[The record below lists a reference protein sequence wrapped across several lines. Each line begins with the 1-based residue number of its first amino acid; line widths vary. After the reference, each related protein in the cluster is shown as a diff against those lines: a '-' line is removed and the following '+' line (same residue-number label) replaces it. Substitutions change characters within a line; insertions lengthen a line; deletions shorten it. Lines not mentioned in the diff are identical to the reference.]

1 MRRRH
6 GRADDLCSAGRGLV
20 RSGPLR
26 AWQRGRRQDCRG
38 AGRGAPVGSSLDRI
52 SLVGLRAYGHHG
64 VLPAE
69 RAQGQEF
76 VADAVLW
83 FDTSPAAAA
92 DDLSLTVDYAA
103 LAGRLAEIISGEAV
117 ALIETLAQRLAAACL
132 ADERGQH
139 AGIPG
144 HKPDAPPGLP
154 LRAVPPP

>member
-1 MRRRH
+1 M
-6 GRADDLCSAGRGLV
+6 SY
-20 RSGPLR
+20 
-26 AWQRGRRQDCRG
+26 
-38 AGRGAPVGSSLDRI
+38 LDRI

-132 ADERGQH
+132 ADERVQH
-139 AGIPG
+139 AEITV
-144 HKPDAPPGLP
+144 HKPDAPVGVP
-154 LRAVPPP
+154 LRDVTVTIRRSRG

>member
-1 MRRRH
+1 V
-6 GRADDLCSAGRGLV
+6 SY
-20 RSGPLR
+20 
-26 AWQRGRRQDCRG
+26 
-38 AGRGAPVGSSLDRI
+38 LDRI
-52 SLVGLRAYGHHG
+52 SLVGLRAYGYHG

-132 ADERGQH
+132 ADERVQH
-139 AGIPG
+139 AEITV
-144 HKPDAPPGLP
+144 HKPDARSACPCGT
-154 LRAVPPP
+154 